1 MARRKIS
8 NSEELLSSFINIHVP
23 KEYLDHFDV
32 VAIKDKPDY
41 YEIILHE
48 KEDHIPLEL
57 HGKKI
62 TLDGFCNPTNILTH
76 TFSLKRFFNFI

>member
-23 KEYLDHFDV
+23 KAYLDHFDV
-32 VAIKDKPDY
+32 VEIKDKPDY

-62 TLDGFCNPTNILTH
+62 TNN
-76 TFSLKRFFNFI
+76 

>member
-1 MARRKIS
+1 MARRKLS

-32 VAIKDKPDY
+32 VEIKNKPDC

-48 KEDHIPLEL
+48 KEYHIPLEL

-62 TLDGFCNPTNILTH
+62 TLDSFCNPTNILTH
-76 TFSLKRFFNFI
+76 TFSLKHFF